1 MTTENIKPQ
10 ENTVEPDETKEGTT
24 PQEINQEPAT
34 GEDTKVQADNQ
45 PPAID
50 NDNSGIDD
58 PINMYHIYTDNIASV
73 RYYLKIASDLN
84 GDKLKDRPP
93 YQRLKALLLKIK
105 HVVPMLQFI
114 YENLFIQDIKAIQ
127 KLGHKIMLDKKTPE
141 NERIMIARS
150 TERMTELIQH
160 LVVNRGF
167 IIYIL
172 WQNKHHLK
180 TLTKMLKLNI
190 GTVDEKEMEDLETN
204 CKDEAN

>member
-1 MTTENIKPQ
+1 MTTETSKPQ
-10 ENTVEPDETKEGTT
+10 DNTVEPDEKKEGTT

-50 NDNSGIDD
+50 AEDSGDD
-58 PINMYHIYTDNIASV
+58 APLNMYHIYTENIESV
-73 RYYLKIASDLN
+73 RYYLKKAKDLN
-84 GDKLKDRPP
+84 GDKLKGRLP
-93 YQRLKALLLKIK
+93 YHQLKALLLKIK

-114 YENLFIQDIKAIQ
+114 YENLFMQDIIAIQ
-127 KLGHKIMLDKKTPE
+127 KLGHKYMLDKKIPE

-150 TERMTELIQH
+150 TERLTELIQH

-190 GTVDEKEMEDLETN
+190 GTVDEKEMEELETN
-204 CKDEAN
+204 PEEETN